1 MKQQDSFMQQ
11 FSDARKEVTQLRS
24 WMGESAKMATLTFP
38 ATVPPLKAPRR
49 VVAPTKPKR

>member
-38 ATVPPLKAPRR
+38 ATVPPLKAQRR